1 MNSGIWGHF
10 GGGDPKHRRGR
21 YSNSY
26 STQHTAHSGKQQ
38 MTLMN
43 DLFELTV
50 MLRHNRGVRRDA
62 RKD

>member
-1 MNSGIWGHF
+1 MMERAFSVMNNVF
-10 GGGDPKHRRGR
+10 
-21 YSNSY
+21 
-26 STQHTAHSGKQQ
+26 GKQQ